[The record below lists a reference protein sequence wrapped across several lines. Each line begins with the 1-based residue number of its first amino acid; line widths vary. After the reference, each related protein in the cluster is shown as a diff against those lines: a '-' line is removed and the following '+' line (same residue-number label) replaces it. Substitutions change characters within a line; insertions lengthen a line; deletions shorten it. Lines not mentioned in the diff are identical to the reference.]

1 MKKIN
6 VKITW
11 AISIHLK
18 ILGAFNLLQASALGV
33 LGPEPSKP
41 WPETEPWF
49 FRLSSILAY

>member
-1 MKKIN
+1 MKKID

-11 AISIHLK
+11 PISIHLK

-49 FRLSSILAY
+49 FRLSSI